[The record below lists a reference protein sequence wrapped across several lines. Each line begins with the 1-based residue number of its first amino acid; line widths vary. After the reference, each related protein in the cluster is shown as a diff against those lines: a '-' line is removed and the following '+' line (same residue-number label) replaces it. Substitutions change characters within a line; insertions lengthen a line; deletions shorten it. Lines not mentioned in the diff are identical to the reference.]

1 MSSLPIT
8 QSETNALSF
17 LTRPGDAQR
26 PVAEIRPSKGLLD
39 LNLIEIWRYRE
50 LLWVLTKR
58 DIQIVYKQAILGSA
72 WAIIQPVF
80 AVLIFSVVFGLFT
93 KIPSNGIPYPVF
105 VCAAIL
111 PWIYFAEAVRRSA
124 TGIVTDSELVRKVY
138 FPRLVM
144 PLSGVLAPLLDFAL
158 GFIFLLGLMAWYGIA
173 PSWRLL
179 CVPAFI
185 GVTALLALSMGLWL
199 GPLNVRFRDIKYT
212 LPFLLQIWMYAS
224 PIVYP
229 LTVVP
234 EKAKWIY
241 SLNPMVGVI
250 EGIRWAVFA
259 VGAPDPAAMIES
271 LVVIAAM
278 VFGGLVFFK
287 HMERTFADTI

>member
-1 MSSLPIT
+1 MQIT
-8 QSETNALSF
+8 HPELNAL
-17 LTRPGDAQR
+17 TIPAQTADPQR
-26 PVAEIRPSKGLLD
+26 CVTEIRPSKGLLD

-58 DIQIVYKQAILGSA
+58 DIQIVYKQAILGGA

-93 KIPSNGIPYPVF
+93 RIPSNGIPYPVF
-105 VCAAIL
+105 ACAAVL

-124 TGIVTDSELVRKVY
+124 TGIVTDAELIRKVY

-144 PLSGVLAPLLDFAL
+144 PLAGVLAPLLDFAL

-173 PSWRLL
+173 PSWRM
-179 CVPAFI
+179 VFI
-185 GVTALLALSMGLWL
+185 PPLVAETALLALSVGLWL
-199 GPLNVRFRDIKYT
+199 GPLNVRFRDIKHT
-212 LPFLLQIWMYAS
+212 LPFLLQVWMYAS

-229 LTVVP
+229 LSIVP
-234 EKAKWIY
+234 DKFKWAY

-250 EGIRWAVFA
+250 EGIRWAVFG
-259 VGAPDPAAMIES
+259 VNTPDFQSIILS
-271 LVVIAAM
+271 FILIAALL
-278 VFGGLVFFK
+278 FGGLVFFR